1 MLAIEKSYAILLEKP
16 MSPNPQ
22 ETVLIA
28 EASEKWDAFLSVC
41 HVLRY
46 STFFST
52 VKGLLDRK
60 TIGNIVSIQWNEN
73 VGIAHQ
79 AHSFVRGNWSNSLKS
94 SPMILQKCCHD
105 MDMLQ
110 WLIDSPCIQVS
121 SFGSL
126 SYFKEEN
133 APAGST
139 LRCTDGCA
147 VEHNCPFSAI
157 KLYYNEID
165 EWPQNIVTLQT
176 DLQQRMIALQE
187 GPYGR
192 CVYHCDN
199 NVVDHQVA
207 SLLFENEV
215 TVAFTMSAFTNE
227 TNHTFK
233 IMGTMGEIHG
243 NHGQNEIKIL
253 SFSEEKELIY
263 PEVVE
268 GGHEGCDTLIMR
280 VVLRDY
286 VKDLRSSH

>member
-1 MLAIEKSYAILLEKP
+1 
-16 MSPNPQ
+16 
-22 ETVLIA
+22 
-28 EASEKWDAFLSVC
+28 
-41 HVLRY
+41 
-46 STFFST
+46 
-52 VKGLLDRK
+52 
-60 TIGNIVSIQWNEN
+60 
-73 VGIAHQ
+73 
-79 AHSFVRGNWSNSLKS
+79 
-94 SPMILQKCCHD
+94 
-105 MDMLQ
+105 
-110 WLIDSPCIQVS
+110 
-121 SFGSL
+121 
-126 SYFKEEN
+126 
-133 APAGST
+133 
-139 LRCTDGCA
+139 
-147 VEHNCPFSAI
+147 
-157 KLYYNEID
+157 
-165 EWPQNIVTLQT
+165 
-176 DLQQRMIALQE
+176 MIALQE

-227 TNHTFK
+227 TNRTFK